1 MEGTWREVEAHSP
14 LGAVLAEA
22 NRLGWNGWIIITAD
36 ALLAGA
42 RRDQLDVLF
51 GWALEG
57 YPQHDAEYLKEL
69 WEAARNK

>member
-1 MEGTWREVEAHSP
+1 MENTNTWREVEVHSR

-22 NRLGWNGWIIITAD
+22 NRQGWNPWVVIASE

-42 RRDQLDVLF
+42 RREQLDTLF

-57 YPQHDAEYLKEL
+57 YEQATANYLRGL
-69 WEAARNK
+69 WEAV